1 MPPTP
6 PIALRPVA
14 VAEGIHQIPV
24 LSDNIIWIWVRAGKA
39 VVVDPAVG
47 DPVIAWLEERDLD
60 LDAVLQ
66 THHHSDHIGG
76 TPALINRWP
85 DAEVIAAAD
94 DRDRIPLQTISVSGG
109 DQVALLGQM
118 VSVIDVPAHTRCHI
132 AFVLPAG
139 DESGGAAALFC
150 GDTLFGGGCGR
161 LFEGNAD
168 DMHRALRTLASLP
181 EDTGVHCAHEY
192 TEANLRWAAQLR
204 PDDSAIKS
212 RLEQVKALRSRG
224 ESSLPSS
231 IALEKRTNLFLQ
243 AESAEELAEL
253 RRHKDQWRG

>member
-1 MPPTP
+1 MHSSLH
-6 PIALRPVA
+6 AL
-14 VAEGIHQIPV
+14 PV
-24 LSDNIIWIWVRAGKA
+24 LQDNVIWVWVKGKEA
-39 VVVDPAVG
+39 VVIDPAIAS
-47 DPVIAWLEERDLD
+47 PVRDWLEQRQLN
-60 LDAVLQ
+60 LAAVLQ

-94 DRDRIPLQTISVSGG
+94 DRDRIPLQTISVRGG

-168 DMHRALRTLASLP
+168 DMYRALRTLASLP

-192 TEANLRWAAQLR
+192 TETNLRWAAQLR

-243 AESAEELAEL
+243 AESAEELAEAL
-253 RRHKDQWRG
+253 RKAGAPRTWTTAVRPT

>member
-6 PIALRPVA
+6 PIVLRPVA

-94 DRDRIPLQTISVSGG
+94 DRDRIPLQTISVRGG

-139 DESGGAAALFC
+139 DESSGAAALFC

-168 DMHRALRTLASLP
+168 DIYLP
-181 EDTGVHCAHEY
+181 AENSEEVLERWREGHAKADVSVDVAAGVA
-192 TEANLRWAAQLR
+192 
-204 PDDSAIKS
+204 PDDAATSTAVS
-212 RLEQVKALRSRG
+212 YTHLT
-224 ESSLPSS
+224 LPTICSV
-231 IALEKRTNLFLQ
+231 
-243 AESAEELAEL
+243 
-253 RRHKDQWRG
+253 